1 MQNKSQRLFLI
12 IFTAI
17 AVLAALSIC
26 PWSKWTGGRLKDINL
41 LGDVMPHASVANEV
55 VADNI
60 DPELEAFAAN
70 LSPDTVKNENVVE
83 ADSIILA
90 PLDNF
95 KAPTKDGVV
104 LIEDYSRE
112 GNGLSR
118 LSSTLGQAT
127 DRKVRIAMVGDSYI
141 EGDILAQDIRSS
153 LQDTYGG
160 SGVGYVG
167 AFSNFPGFRQS
178 VIQTSDGWDEFEI
191 RKMKDDPLRTI
202 LGHYHVSKQPTSL
215 VKYKG
220 STKIAHASSWD
231 NTTVLFVAPQSGT
244 ITFTGNDNMSESYP
258 VEASTGL
265 QGVTLSA
272 TSSNISISSDIPGIK
287 VLGIWLEGNTGI
299 VLDDISLRGNSG
311 ISHRRLNE
319 STTATMRQWIDYD
332 VIILEFGM
340 NALSASQTDYTAY
353 GAGMVDVVNNLKRLY
368 PHAQILIM
376 GVADRGTKM
385 GTEYVS
391 MATLP
396 AMIRAQ
402 RDVARKTGS
411 LFYDT
416 RAAMGGEGSSI
427 DWHRRKLIN
436 SDFVHL
442 NHKGGKELAGI
453 FLQSL
458 SQSLQ

>member
-1 MQNKSQRLFLI
+1 MI

-17 AVLAALSIC
+17 AVLAVLSIC
-26 PWSKWTGGRLKDINL
+26 PWGKWTGGRLKDINL

-60 DPELEAFAAN
+60 DPELEEFASN
-70 LSPDTVKNENVVE
+70 LSSDTIVKEDVIE
-83 ADSIILA
+83 TDSIIWE
-90 PLDNF
+90 PIEKFN
-95 KAPTKDGVV
+95 APTKDGVV
-104 LIEDYSRE
+104 LIEDYSID

-118 LSSTLGQAT
+118 LSSTLSKAAE
-127 DRKVRIAMVGDSYI
+127 RKVRIAMVGDSYI

-178 VIQTSDGWDEFEI
+178 VIQTSDGWEEFEI

-202 LGHYHVSKQPTSL
+202 LGHYHVSQQPTAA

-231 NTTVLFVAPQSGT
+231 NTTILFVAPHGGD
-244 ITFTGNDNMSESYP
+244 ITFSGNDNTSESYQ
-258 VEASTGL
+258 VEASDVL
-265 QGVTLSA
+265 QCVTLNA
-272 TSSNISISSDIPGIK
+272 TSSNISISSDIPGLK
-287 VLGIWLEGNTGI
+287 VLGVWLEGNNGI

-311 ISHRRLNE
+311 ISHRHLNE
-319 STTATMRQWIDYD
+319 ATTAAMRQWVDYD

-340 NALSASQTDYTAY
+340 NALSASQSDYSAY
-353 GAGMVDVVNNLKRLY
+353 GAGMVEVVNNLKRLY
-368 PHAQILIM
+368 PNSQVLIM
-376 GVADRGTKM
+376 GVADRGTKI

-391 MATLP
+391 MPTLP

-402 RDVARKTGS
+402 RNVARKTGS

-416 RAAMGGEGSSI
+416 RAAMGGEGASI

-442 NHKGGKELAGI
+442 NHKGGKELARI
-453 FLQSL
+453 FVESL
-458 SQSLQ
+458 SFSLQ